1 MRQKYRI
8 LAGLLGL
15 LLLFGTLA
23 AAPALATEAPAPY
36 TEGEGTSGE
45 DPGYEEDPPYEEP
58 EPDPEPED
66 PTLEPTDSPDTQPT
80 EPPATEEPGWEEEPT
95 PEPEYTDPPEY
106 TEPTEKPWYE
116 EPTPEPDPTED
127 PMLGWLEDPTPSPDP
142 TATPRP
148 RATST
153 PRASATPKASLNR
166 PKVTPHPAVS
176 GTEEEEDDTPESPD
190 YRTFARLNQR
200 NNSMSIT
207 LFYGGLGCVVI
218 GAAGLITLLVL
229 FLRNRRVDQRDH
241 LIKEIELAENRA
253 PTVPQRPQPPAQANP
268 VPQRPAAPQ
277 APQKPVQ
284 RQPAQKQSA
293 SGTGPIVPEEASLY
307 TEEFTLPEIP
317 KPQAQRPAAPQAS
330 QKPAQRQP
338 VQKQPI
344 SGTGPIVPEEAS
356 LYTEE
361 FTLPE
366 IPKPQAQR
374 PAQANPTQQR
384 PKTTDPAKQF
394 DTDEILREVLRQTT
408 DNNNDDH

>member
-23 AAPALATEAPAPY
+23 AGPALATEAPAPY

-106 TEPTEKPWYE
+106 TEPTEEPWYE

-153 PRASATPKASLNR
+153 PRASATPRASLNR

-176 GTEEEEDDTPESPD
+176 GTEEEEDDTSEGPD

-241 LIKEIELAENRA
+241 LIEEIELAENRA
-253 PTVPQRPQPPAQANP
+253 PTVPQRPQPPAQAS
-268 VPQRPAAPQ
+268 
-277 APQKPVQ
+277 
-284 RQPAQKQSA
+284 PAQ
-293 SGTGPIVPEEASLY
+293 
-307 TEEFTLPEIP
+307 
-317 KPQAQRPAAPQAS
+317 QRPAAPQAS
-330 QKPAQRQP
+330 QKPVQRQP
-338 VQKQPI
+338 VQNQPT

-374 PAQANPTQQR
+374 PAQANPSPQP
-384 PKTTDPAKQF
+384 PKAPDPAKQF

-408 DNNNDDH
+408 DNNNDH

>member
-106 TEPTEKPWYE
+106 TEPTEEPWYE

-142 TATPRP
+142 TATLRP

-176 GTEEEEDDTPESPD
+176 GTEEEEDDTSEGPD

-268 VPQRPAAPQ
+268 APQASQKPVQRQAVQNQPNSGTGPIVPEEASLYTEEFTLPEVPKPQAQRPAQASPAQQRPAAPQ
-277 APQKPVQ
+277 ASQKPVQ
-284 RQPAQKQSA
+284 RQPAQNQPA
-293 SGTGPIVPEEASLY
+293 SGTGPIVPQEASLY

-317 KPQAQRPAAPQAS
+317 KPQAQRPAPQPPKAP
-330 QKPAQRQP
+330 
-338 VQKQPI
+338 
-344 SGTGPIVPEEAS
+344 
-356 LYTEE
+356 
-361 FTLPE
+361 
-366 IPKPQAQR
+366 
-374 PAQANPTQQR
+374 
-384 PKTTDPAKQF
+384 DPAKQF

-408 DNNNDDH
+408 DNNNDH

>member
-36 TEGEGTSGE
+36 TEGEGRPGE

-58 EPDPEPED
+58 EPDPDPEPED

-106 TEPTEKPWYE
+106 TEPTEEPWYE

-142 TATPRP
+142 TAPPRP

-176 GTEEEEDDTPESPD
+176 GTEEEEDDTSEGPD

-241 LIKEIELAENRA
+241 LIEEIELAENRTPA
-253 PTVPQRPQPPAQANP
+253 GSPRHQQPT
-268 VPQRPAAPQ
+268 PQRPAAPQ
-277 APQKPVQ
+277 TQQNPVQ
-284 RQPAQKQSA
+284 PKPAQAKPAQKQPT
-293 SGTGPIVPEEASLY
+293 SGTGPIVPQEASLY

-317 KPQAQRPAAPQAS
+317 KPQAQRPAPQPPKAP
-330 QKPAQRQP
+330 
-338 VQKQPI
+338 
-344 SGTGPIVPEEAS
+344 
-356 LYTEE
+356 
-361 FTLPE
+361 
-366 IPKPQAQR
+366 
-374 PAQANPTQQR
+374 
-384 PKTTDPAKQF
+384 DPAKQF

-408 DNNNDDH
+408 DNNNDH